1 MPANTQLKP
10 MKLIFSK
17 GEGTWDKII
26 TDLEGNV
33 IFEQR
38 GLILFEENNNKEYFD
53 NWESQLKG
61 LPVWNIVE
69 VERFI

>member
-1 MPANTQLKP
+1 MNIKLKE

-17 GEGTWDKII
+17 SDNTWNKII
-26 TDLEGNV
+26 TDLQGNI

-38 GLILFEENNNKEYFD
+38 GIKLFEENCNKEYFD
-53 NWESQLKG
+53 DWEAQLRNG
-61 LPVWNIVE
+61 TWWNIVE

>member
-1 MPANTQLKP
+1 MPANTQIKP
-10 MKLIFSK
+10 MKLIISQ
-17 GEGTWDKII
+17 GEGTWDKVI
-26 TDLEGNV
+26 TDLEGNI

-53 NWESQLKG
+53 NWEAQLKG
-61 LPVWNIVE
+61 LPFWNIVE